1 MASVDYQEMETS
13 TKIFLWTDSIRGPIK
28 WIPFRATWFI
38 FCSAPYIWPLE
49 QSKCDRHRDLV
60 VLAGHQVNDVMTVTV

>member
-13 TKIFLWTDSIRGPIK
+13 TKMVLWTDSIRGPIK

-38 FCSAPYIWPLE
+38 FCSAPYIWPFE
-49 QSKCDRHRDLV
+49 QSKCDRHKDLV